1 MKVNSDYELTFIN
14 FISDQEQKVKVSQQL
29 LSMVIEL
36 HIVWAY
42 LIQVSFDLRIKSVQT
57 FESKTDNLHYQMRPE
72 LDMPKQYEVQ

>member
-36 HIVWAY
+36 IIVWAY
-42 LIQVSFDLRIKSVQT
+42 LIQVSFDLKIKSAQT
-57 FESKTDNLHYQMRPE
+57 FESKTDNLHYQG
-72 LDMPKQYEVQ
+72 DCSNF

>member
-57 FESKTDNLHYQMRPE
+57 FESKTDNLHYQE
-72 LDMPKQYEVQ
+72 DCSNF